1 MTTSTAAPHDLELVR
16 EFVNTKDIEGDTDD
30 LDGPQVLLAWMT
42 ERGLVRNGERVTD
55 ADLAVA
61 REVREALRSLM
72 AVNGGS
78 PPDPGAQETLNRVAE
93 RARFVVQ
100 FSPEGR
106 GLLECEASGVD
117 GGLGRILAIVHT
129 AMAEGTW
136 SRLKVCLKDSCK
148 WAFYDHSKNRSRN
161 WCSMAVCG
169 NRVKAETYRRRHQ
182 E

>member
-1 MTTSTAAPHDLELVR
+1 MGAATTAPHELELVR
-16 EFVNTKDIEGDTDD
+16 EFVNTKDIDGDTDD
-30 LDGPQVLLAWMT
+30 LNGPQVLFAWMI
-42 ERGLVRNGERVTD
+42 ERGLIRAGERVTD

-61 REVREALRSLM
+61 VEVREALRSLM

-78 PPDPGAQETLNRVAE
+78 PPDPGAKETLNRVAE

-100 FSPEGR
+100 FGPEGG

-129 AMAEGTW
+129 AMADGTW
-136 SRLKVCLKDSCK
+136 NRLKVCLKDSCK
-148 WAFYDHSKNRSRN
+148 WAFYDNSKNRSRS